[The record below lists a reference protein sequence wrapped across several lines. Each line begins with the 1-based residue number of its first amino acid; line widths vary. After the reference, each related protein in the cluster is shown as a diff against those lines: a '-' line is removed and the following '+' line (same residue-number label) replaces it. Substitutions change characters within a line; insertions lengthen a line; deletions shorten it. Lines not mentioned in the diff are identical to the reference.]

1 MRMSLVRKVILAA
14 FAAALL
20 LAPAT
25 ASAQNGVGVKFGINQ
40 ATLKI
45 TPSEG
50 DDVGKLTGFA
60 FGIYVPSPAK
70 ARAKFQTEILYSE
83 KGAKDKNSD
92 EKVKLTY
99 VDVPILERI
108 RLSGDGPVRVHVHLG
123 PVLSARLKVDS
134 TVPDFPVTKSDI
146 KVYDVGFAIGGDIDT
161 KMLEFDVRYTMGF
174 INILKNPGEGEKVT
188 NRMLS
193 FLVGLHSP
201 AK

>member
-1 MRMSLVRKVILAA
+1 MHMSIARKVIFAF

-20 LAPAT
+20 LAPVA
-25 ASAQNGVGVKFGINQ
+25 ASAQNGIGFKFGINQ
-40 ATLKI
+40 ATFNT
-45 TPSEG
+45 TPKAT
-50 DDVGKLTGFA
+50 DIGKLQGFA

-70 ARAKFQTEILYSE
+70 AKAKFQTEILYSE
-83 KGAKDKNSD
+83 KGAKAKNSD

-108 RLSGDGPVRVHVHLG
+108 KVSGDAPVRVHVQLG

-134 TVPDFPVTKSDI
+134 TAPEFIASKSDI

-161 KMLEFDVRYTMGF
+161 KMIEFDVRYTMGL
-174 INILKNPGEGEKVT
+174 INILKNPADGQKVK
-188 NRMLS
+188 NSMLS
-193 FLVGLHSP
+193 FLVGLHSS